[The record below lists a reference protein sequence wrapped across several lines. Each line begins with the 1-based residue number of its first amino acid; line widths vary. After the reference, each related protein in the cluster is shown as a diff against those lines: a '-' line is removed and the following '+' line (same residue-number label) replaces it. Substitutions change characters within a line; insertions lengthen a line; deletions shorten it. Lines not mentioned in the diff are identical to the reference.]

1 MSYQTDDIALVK
13 KARLGDRNSLNHL
26 AETAR
31 VRLHEYVLRLT
42 LNEDLT
48 QDIVQETMLEMLRIF
63 DKLRKA
69 ELFWPWLYGIA
80 INKTRNHYGKLWRRR
95 THTFSET
102 GYEPEGVS
110 GDDILSD
117 IVTAELKQ
125 IVVRSVSQLAPRH
138 RALLTMRCYD
148 HLSYAQI
155 AKLMNCS
162 EIGARAAFYRAKK
175 CLARRLS
182 AYGLGKGSLLLALVA
197 FGKIT
202 ATSKVSAAQIAVTN
216 ATLQIGPMATLLG
229 AITGRTGLVI
239 LATASSLAAGSVA
252 LNPEKIGSV
261 LGRHP
266 RPARTLAATPLQL
279 DTTQRHE
286 SWYYFPER
294 GNKTVMQRLLRS
306 DATGRNPVCQILQ
319 NQYANY
325 HFDRRSNAVH
335 IHNYRAWKP
344 DLSVMRLPTDSPD
357 LSDFI
362 AQVEGQPADM
372 ELTNVNRNR
381 LLVICNHPSEHGSR
395 IWRIDRHMNVLEE
408 EYFQVSWPERRRV
421 IDNRD
426 AMHKRGWTYFQI
438 SGRVG
443 HRSVSGVGRLPFVYA
458 YAHRHHPWL
467 RLRLAGGTRFVDTP
481 TGARLYDQ
489 AGLIDAEF
497 RGGSFFKGLLR
508 PWMGLHCV
516 DTIRRDA
523 AEQTLVFE
531 TTYDKD
537 ATRTRIT
544 VHTGDLTLIYTVD
557 METDVIETIHFVA
570 EGTTEPRLLGEL
582 HFTYLQEIPE
592 ETDASFTAPPSIR
605 LGTAPRQPVG
615 ILWLE
620 RLRISQ

>member
-13 KARLGDRNSLNHL
+13 KARLGDRDSLNHL

-42 LNEDLT
+42 LDEDLT
-48 QDIVQETMLEMLRIF
+48 QDLVQETMLEMLRIL

-69 ELFWPWLYGIA
+69 EMFWPWLYGIA

-95 THTFSET
+95 TRNFSET

-110 GDDILSD
+110 GDDTLSD
-117 IVTAELKQ
+117 VVTAELKQ
-125 IVVRSVSQLAPRH
+125 IVVRSVSQLSPRH

-155 AKLMNCS
+155 AKLLNCS

-182 AYGLGKGSLLLALVA
+182 AYGLGKGTLLLALVA

-216 ATLQIGPMATLLG
+216 ATLQIGPIATLLG
-229 AITGRTGLVI
+229 AITGRTALVA
-239 LATASSLAAGSVA
+239 LVAASSLTAGSLV
-252 LNPEKIGSV
+252 LNTEKAGSV
-261 LGRHP
+261 LGR
-266 RPARTLAATPLQL
+266 RPGPAKTLTATPLQL
-279 DTTQRHE
+279 ETTQPQE
-286 SWYYFPER
+286 SWYYFPGGG
-294 GNKTVMQRLLRS
+294 GNAVMQRLLQS
-306 DATGRNPVCQILQ
+306 DAKGRNPVCQILQ

-325 HFDRRSNAVH
+325 HFDRRRNAVH
-335 IHNYRAWKP
+335 INNYRAWKP
-344 DLSVMRLPTDSPD
+344 DLSVMRLPTDRPD

-362 AQVEGQPADM
+362 ARVEGQAADM
-372 ELTNVNRNR
+372 ELTNISRNR
-381 LLVICNHPSEHGSR
+381 LLVICNQQSEHGSR
-395 IWRIDRHMNVLEE
+395 IWRIDRHVNVLEE
-408 EYFQVSWPERRRV
+408 EYFQVSWPESMPV

-426 AMHKRGWTYFQI
+426 AMHKRGLTYFRI

-443 HRSVSGVGRLPFVYA
+443 HRSVSGTGRLPFVYA
-458 YAHRHHPWL
+458 HTRQRYPWL
-467 RLRLAGGTRFVDTP
+467 RLRVAGGTTFVDTP

-508 PWMGLHCV
+508 PWMGLHSI

-523 AEQTLVFE
+523 AEQSLVFE
-531 TTYDKD
+531 TTYDNEAD
-537 ATRTRIT
+537 RARIT

-557 METDVIETIHFVA
+557 METDVIETINFVA
-570 EGTTEPRLLGEL
+570 EGATEPSLLGEL
-582 HFTYLQEIPE
+582 HFTYLQELPE
-592 ETDASFTAPPSIR
+592 DTDPLFARPPSIR
-605 LGTAPRQPVG
+605 LGAARRQQIG

-620 RLRISQ
+620 RLIASQ